1 MYCASAYPELKRVVC
16 EQCEAFEVSVALIED
31 KAAGTQLIQELI
43 YEVCTRSPATS
54 RNPQSGK
61 IMRMHAQTTM
71 IENGFVYLPK
81 EAPAAYLRELA
92 AFPKRQV

>member
-1 MYCASAYPELKRVVC
+1 MR
-16 EQCEAFEVSVALIED
+16 
-31 KAAGTQLIQELI
+31 
-43 YEVCTRSPATS
+43 VCTRSPATS

>member
-1 MYCASAYPELKRVVC
+1 VVC

-54 RNPQSGK
+54 RNRAKSCACTP
-61 IMRMHAQTTM
+61 R
-71 IENGFVYLPK
+71 
-81 EAPAAYLRELA
+81 LR
-92 AFPKRQV
+92 